1 MAQYIGYLNGAR
13 GQSSLLGTKSSGM
26 DAQAQ
31 GWDVGASVTMRHNEK
46 MDRDEVTIEVTR
58 GSKSGA
64 GHAVP
69 LGTFAIVDGQITK
82 ILTP

>member
-13 GQSSLLGTKSSGM
+13 GQASRLGTKSSGM

-58 GSKSGA
+58 GSNGTDHPVS
-64 GHAVP
+64 

-82 ILTP
+82 ISTP